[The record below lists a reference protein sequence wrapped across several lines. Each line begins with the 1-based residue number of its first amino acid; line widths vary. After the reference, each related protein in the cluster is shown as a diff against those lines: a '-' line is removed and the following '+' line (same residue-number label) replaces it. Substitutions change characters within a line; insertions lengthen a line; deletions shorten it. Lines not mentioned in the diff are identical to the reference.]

1 MDLAQAAEELLTPLG
16 FEVLE
21 LTVGGKGNK
30 KRVLLRIDRLDQAA
44 VSIDDV
50 ALVSEVFGL
59 ELDRLDPIE
68 GNYHLE
74 VESPGPQRPLKTA
87 AHFRRFHDLRAKV
100 RVGDETFQGVVRDV
114 GDDLVVFEI
123 DGERRSVSLSEI
135 GSARLAEW
143 PDEPR

>member
-21 LTVGGKGNK
+21 LTVGGKANK

-50 ALVSEVFGL
+50 ALVSGVFGL

-68 GNYHLE
+68 DNYHLE

-87 AHFRRFHDLRAKV
+87 AHFRRFYDLRAKV

-114 GDDLVVFEI
+114 SDDLVIFEI
-123 DGERRSVSLSEI
+123 DGERRSVPLSEI
-135 GSARLAEW
+135 GSARLDEW
-143 PDEPR
+143 PDKPR